1 MNMRRWTLPALLAA
15 LLLASGPARA
25 EESNVPVLVPLTP
38 TTISGHVDTTAVFGV
53 FGNSGPIDTSSI
65 PGPLFAPPQ
74 AVPEPS
80 TFALLAGGCAL
91 LGLLRRRRNTPS
103 R

>member
-1 MNMRRWTLPALLAA
+1 MLAA
-15 LLLASGPARA
+15 LLLACGPAMA
-25 EESNVPVLVPLTP
+25 EEGNVPVLVPLTP
-38 TTISGHVDTTAVFGV
+38 TTISGYVDTTAVFGS
-53 FGNSGPIDTSSI
+53 FGNAGPINPTSI
-65 PGPLFAPPQ
+65 PGPLFTSPP

-91 LGLLRRRRNTPS
+91 LALLRRGLGKAPS